1 MGERL
6 WADIEPILS
15 TLTEMF
21 ATEGRVLEVALLAL
35 SRHQIALT
43 RQDYNQDGETF
54 GYTVHLHVP
63 SHLYAQIGQNRVN
76 IQQAVLERA
85 NDIARRYLGDYFE
98 SFHLVPELADD
109 PNWRDKAKASVT
121 GQGVT
126 NQGRARSD
134 NLAPRMADG
143 LLFRSQ
149 QEINLYR
156 ALKGLGVSFAPLPVF
171 VRGGQTYQ
179 RIEPDFLVIKD
190 GISLVVEV
198 DGDTVHRESPREA
211 HERLNMLALEGVHVE
226 RVNAKECETA
236 ELAKGCAAKVL
247 RVIEKLKA
255 NK

>member
-1 MGERL
+1 MPGDL
-6 WADIEPILS
+6 QANIEKILA
-15 TLTEMF
+15 TLVRRFTDQGQ
-21 ATEGRVLEVALLAL
+21 ALEVALLAF
-35 SRHQIALT
+35 SRPRVEEIDREDCDGVWFEYKVYLEVPHYLFNQIA
-43 RQDYNQDGETF
+43 QDRVHVEKRLLDHARDVARSYPGQPIF
-54 GYTVHLHVP
+54 GIEIIT
-63 SHLYAQIGQNRVN
+63 
-76 IQQAVLERA
+76 
-85 NDIARRYLGDYFE
+85 
-98 SFHLVPELADD
+98 ELDDD
-109 PNWRDKAKASVT
+109 PDWREKAKAWVT

-156 ALKGLGVSFAPLPVF
+156 ALKALGVSFAPLPVF
-171 VRGGQTYQ
+171 IRGGQTYQ

-211 HERLNMLALEGVHVE
+211 HDRLTMLTLEGVHVE
-226 RVNAKECETA
+226 RINANECDTP